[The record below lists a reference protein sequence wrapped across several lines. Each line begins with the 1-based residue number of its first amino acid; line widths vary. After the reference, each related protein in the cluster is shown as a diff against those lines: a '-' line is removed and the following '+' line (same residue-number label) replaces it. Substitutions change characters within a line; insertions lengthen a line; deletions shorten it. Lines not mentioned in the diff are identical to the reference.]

1 MSQGSQFRLLRQRR
15 FLPFFGAQA
24 FGAFNDNIYKN
35 VLVIVATYHAASYT
49 QLDPELLT
57 NMAGGLFILPYVLFS
72 GIAGQ
77 LADRFDKALV
87 LKVVKAAE
95 IVIMTIAA
103 LGFAAHSIEVL
114 LSALFLMG
122 VHSTFFAPAKYGL
135 LPEVLQETEL
145 VGGNALVEM
154 GTFLAILL
162 GTLAAGLLAAEG
174 SNGAI
179 ATALIGVAAI
189 GFTVSLAIPALRP
202 AAPDLR
208 IDWRPWTST
217 WDNIRAARESRAV
230 FQSILGISWFWFYGA
245 LVLAQLPLFAKN
257 VLGGSEQIVT
267 LLLVLFSAGIGV
279 GSLLC
284 ERLSGRKVEIGLVPF
299 GSIGLTAF
307 AVDLYFAVPDALPG
321 IGLSAAQFIALPGSW
336 RVLIDLGL
344 IGVFGGFFIVP
355 LYALVQQRARR
366 EVMSRIIGANNILNA
381 VFMVVAAA
389 LGAIALN
396 AGLSI
401 VELLLLTGILNAFV
415 AAYIYRL
422 VPEFLLRFLAWLL
435 VHFIYRL
442 KTRGTEHI
450 PTQGPALLICN
461 HVGFADALVIS
472 AGCPRP
478 VRFIMEASIFRIP
491 VLSAIFRGMKAI
503 PVAPAKEDAEV
514 YERAFQIVANELR
527 DGQLVCIFPEGR
539 LTTDGEIREFR
550 AGMLR
555 ILQET
560 PVPVVPMALTG
571 LWDSMFSRK
580 YGAVWR
586 RWPRRF
592 WPKIGLLLGP
602 AIPPERAELQSLR
615 QAVVELRG
623 AAR

>member
-1 MSQGSQFRLLRQRR
+1 MSQGSQFRLLAQRR

-24 FGAFNDNIYKN
+24 FGAFNDNVYKN
-35 VLVIVATYHAASYT
+35 VLVIVATYQAASYT

-95 IVIMTIAA
+95 IVIMAIAA

-114 LSALFLMG
+114 LGALFLMG

-135 LPEVLQETEL
+135 LPEVLEETEL

-174 SNGAI
+174 SIGAI
-179 ATALIGVAAI
+179 SAALIVVAVA
-189 GFTVSLAIPALRP
+189 GFATSMSIPSLRP

-267 LLLVLFSAGIGV
+267 LLLVLFSAGIGI

-307 AVDLYFAVPDALPG
+307 AVDLYFAVPDSPPRHGADRGAVRRAAGLVARADGSRPDRRVRRLLHRAALRTRAAARTSRSDVARDRREQHPERRLHGRRRAPRSSRAQRGTVDRRAAAAHRHSQRVRRGVHLSARAGIPAALPRVAARALHLPARNARPG
-321 IGLSAAQFIALPGSW
+321 QHSGARPCPADLQPRRLRRRAGHFRGLSAADPLHHGSGHLPH
-336 RVLIDLGL
+336 
-344 IGVFGGFFIVP
+344 
-355 LYALVQQRARR
+355 
-366 EVMSRIIGANNILNA
+366 SR
-381 VFMVVAAA
+381 
-389 LGAIALN
+389 
-396 AGLSI
+396 
-401 VELLLLTGILNAFV
+401 
-415 AAYIYRL
+415 
-422 VPEFLLRFLAWLL
+422 
-435 VHFIYRL
+435 
-442 KTRGTEHI
+442 
-450 PTQGPALLICN
+450 
-461 HVGFADALVIS
+461 
-472 AGCPRP
+472 
-478 VRFIMEASIFRIP
+478 
-491 VLSAIFRGMKAI
+491 
-503 PVAPAKEDAEV
+503 
-514 YERAFQIVANELR
+514 
-527 DGQLVCIFPEGR
+527 
-539 LTTDGEIREFR
+539 
-550 AGMLR
+550 
-555 ILQET
+555 
-560 PVPVVPMALTG
+560 
-571 LWDSMFSRK
+571 
-580 YGAVWR
+580 
-586 RWPRRF
+586 
-592 WPKIGLLLGP
+592 
-602 AIPPERAELQSLR
+602 
-615 QAVVELRG
+615 
-623 AAR
+623 

>member
-1 MSQGSQFRLLRQRR
+1 VSQGSQFRLLRQRR

-77 LADRFDKALV
+77 LADRLDKALV

-539 LTTDGEIREFR
+539 LTSDGEIGEFR
-550 AGMLR
+550 AGMMR
-555 ILQET
+555 ILKET

-592 WPKIGLLLGP
+592 WPKIGLMVGAP
-602 AIPPERAELQSLR
+602 IPPEHASLQTLR
-615 QAVVELRG
+615 DAVVTLRG
-623 AAR
+623 PNR

>member
-1 MSQGSQFRLLRQRR
+1 VSQGSQFRLLRQRR

-24 FGAFNDNIYKN
+24 FGAFNDNVYKN
-35 VLVIVATYHAASYT
+35 VLVIVATYHASSYT
-49 QLDPELLT
+49 QLAPELL
-57 NMAGGLFILPYVLFS
+57 NNIAAGLFILPYVLFS

-87 LKVVKAAE
+87 LKIVKAAE
-95 IVIMTIAA
+95 IVIMAIAT
-103 LGFAAHSIEVL
+103 LGFATRNIEL
-114 LSALFLMG
+114 LLGALFMMG

-135 LPEVLQETEL
+135 LPEVLEDTEL

-162 GTLAAGLLAAEG
+162 GTLAAGLLANDG
-174 SNGAI
+174 STVAI
-179 ATALIGVAAI
+179 ASAVIGIATL
-189 GFTVSLAIPALRP
+189 GFLASLGIPALRP

-208 IDWRPWTST
+208 VDWRPWTST

-230 FQSILGISWFWFYGA
+230 FQAILGISWFWFYGA

-267 LLLVLFSAGIGV
+267 ALLVLFSAGIGI
-279 GSLLC
+279 GALLC

-307 AVDLYFAVPDALPG
+307 AVDLYFAVPTVAPG
-321 IGLSAAQFIALPGSW
+321 AGLSAAQFVALPGSW
-336 RVLIDLGL
+336 RILIDLGL

-366 EVMSRIIGANNILNA
+366 EAMSRVIGANNIINA
-381 VFMVVAAA
+381 VFMVVAAL
-389 LGAIALN
+389 LGAFALN
-396 AGLSI
+396 AGMSI
-401 VELLLLTGILNAFV
+401 AELLLLTGILNAFV
-415 AAYIYRL
+415 AAYIYSL

-442 KTRGTEHI
+442 KTRGVENI
-450 PTQGPALLICN
+450 PAQGAALLICN

-472 AGCPRP
+472 AACPRP
-478 VRFIMEASIFRIP
+478 IRYIMESSIFRIP
-491 VLSAIFRGMKAI
+491 VLSTIFRGMKAI
-503 PVAPAKEDAEV
+503 PVAPAKENAEV
-514 YERAFQIVANELR
+514 YERAFQIVAQELR

-539 LTTDGEIREFR
+539 LTSNGEIGEFR
-550 AGMLR
+550 AGMMR
-555 ILQET
+555 ILKET

-580 YGAVWR
+580 YGALWR

-592 WPKIGLLLGP
+592 WPRIGLVVGP
-602 AIPPERAELQSLR
+602 SIPPDEANLQVLR
-615 QAVVELRG
+615 EAVVGLRG